1 MTQNSFSIVI
11 PARLNSIRFKN
22 KILHKIY
29 NLPMIEHVRR
39 RAELSLIPKKKI
51 FVATNNQK
59 ITNIVQ
65 NFRGNVLKTKLRHDN
80 GTSRVSEIINFISSS
95 YIIILQGDEPLIRP
109 NDINKIIKE
118 IIKFPNYEVYNTTSN
133 LTNKEYNDKSIV
145 KCILNSKN
153 EIIDCFRLNK
163 NIKKNTKYKKI
174 MGILIFKKKILKKYA
189 HLKISYNEKKLSI
202 EQLRFL
208 DNNYKIKAIQLSKS
222 TQSVNYLSDVK
233 KVIKVLNNDTVQN
246 KIYNRINKFNDYI

>member
-1 MTQNSFSIVI
+1 
-11 PARLNSIRFKN
+11 
-22 KILHKIY
+22 
-29 NLPMIEHVRR
+29 MIEHVRR

-80 GTSRVSEIINFISSS
+80 GTSRVSEIINFISSR

-133 LTNKEYNDKSIV
+133 LTNEEYNDKSIV

-153 EIIDCFRLNK
+153 EIIDCFRLSK
-163 NIKKNTKYKKI
+163 NIKKTKYKKN
-174 MGILIFKKKILKKYA
+174 G
-189 HLKISYNEKKLSI
+189 N
-202 EQLRFL
+202 
-208 DNNYKIKAIQLSKS
+208 
-222 TQSVNYLSDVK
+222 
-233 KVIKVLNNDTVQN
+233 
-246 KIYNRINKFNDYI
+246 INF